1 MRTIVHWDADRFF
14 ASIEQAADRRL
25 RGRPVVVGGERRGVV
40 LSASGEARRLGI
52 RPGWPVARA
61 RRAKPDLVVI
71 PAHFDLYERFFDQI
85 LELCRETTPLVE
97 PAGVGAA
104 WLDLTGAGRLLARPP
119 ERVVE
124 ELRST
129 TRAWL
134 RVSLSAG
141 LAANKLVARV
151 AARLRKPGAQVTVAA
166 GRERAFLA
174 PLPLRWLPGLDG
186 AAAAALEVAGVH
198 TLGAFAVLPT
208 EAITPLLGRRALPL
222 QRAAQGVSE
231 EPVGAKR
238 ARAEVF
244 RESIE
249 FAEDQWDTPLLL
261 AALRGLAE
269 RLMAQV
275 RAAGMEARQAALT
288 LRYTDREENRRAL
301 ALTEPTA
308 LEADLD
314 PLLPQL
320 LAGAWTRRVRLRA
333 LTLEAGRIYRP
344 SAQMDL
350 FAAESPRRPAQMAL
364 AAAID
369 RLRRLHGTAIVR
381 RGWEP
386 GGNAT
391 LDGGRLG

>member
-1 MRTIVHWDADRFF
+1 M
-14 ASIEQAADRRL
+14 
-25 RGRPVVVGGERRGVV
+25 
-40 LSASGEARRLGI
+40 
-52 RPGWPVARA
+52 
-61 RRAKPDLVVI
+61 
-71 PAHFDLYERFFDQI
+71 
-85 LELCRETTPLVE
+85 
-97 PAGVGAA
+97 
-104 WLDLTGAGRLLARPP
+104 
-119 ERVVE
+119 
-124 ELRST
+124 
-129 TRAWL
+129 
-134 RVSLSAG
+134 
-141 LAANKLVARV
+141 VARV

-166 GRERAFLA
+166 GRARFLA
-174 PLPLRWLPGLDG
+174 PRLRWLPVSM
-186 AAAAALEVAGVH
+186 APRHRSRVAGVH
-198 TLGAFAVLPT
+198 LGAFAALP
-208 EAITPLLGRRALPL
+208 AGDYAVAGWRALPL

-249 FAEDQWDTPLLL
+249 FAEDQWDTPVLLG
-261 AALRGLAE
+261 ALRGLAE

-275 RAAGMEARQAALT
+275 RAAGVEARQAALT
-288 LRYTDREENRRAL
+288 LRYTDREENRRTL
-301 ALTEPTA
+301 ALTEPAA
-308 LEADLD
+308 LATDLD

-381 RGWEP
+381 RGWEL
-386 GGNAT
+386 GGGAT